1 MSKTELE
8 EAPMTIV
15 VGLDVHREQITFDAL
30 DTATGEVRCGRIRP
44 AHREGVRRFL
54 GQFDGARL
62 EVALEATTGW
72 RFIVEELVAAGAVP
86 HLAEPAETR
95 ARRGPKRRAKTD
107 RLDARHLRDL
117 LIEGRL
123 PESWIPPEHILEL
136 RSKVRLRKTLVDE
149 RSAWLQRIQ
158 AQLFHHGVPKSSG
171 LLTPARRA
179 QLIGLE
185 LPDSAGALIR
195 TALAL
200 IDQINE
206 QLEPLE
212 RELRSFAR
220 RQPGCR
226 ALQGHFGI
234 GELTSVA
241 ILAELGDAR
250 RFSSSRHA
258 VRFAGLDITVSQS
271 DQRRSAGKLSH
282 QGPPVLRWA
291 VFEAAQCACRERSP
305 DHDYWADTRARLD
318 GKQAT
323 LTITRKLIRC
333 AHHTLRELGDE
344 ALEPVPP
351 VPHPASPPRAHL
363 ALKSTDQQ
371 RPTPGLLPPPACTGR
386 PP

>member
-1 MSKTELE
+1 
-8 EAPMTIV
+8 MTIV

-30 DTATGEVRCGRIRP
+30 DAKTGEVRRGRIRP
-44 AHREGVRRFL
+44 ADRESFRRFL
-54 GQFDGARL
+54 RRFDGEPVEA
-62 EVALEATTGW
+62 ALEATTGW
-72 RFIVEELVAAGAVP
+72 RFIVEELQAAGAVA

-95 ARRGPKRRAKTD
+95 SLRGRKRRAKTD
-107 RLDARHLRDL
+107 RLDARHLRNL

-123 PESWIPPEHILEL
+123 PQSWIPPEHIREL

-158 AQLFHHGVPKSSG
+158 AQLFHHGVPKASN
-171 LLTPARRA
+171 LLTPGRRA
-179 QLIGLE
+179 RLTQLE
-185 LPDSAGALIR
+185 LPDSARTLIQ

-200 IDQINE
+200 IDHINE

-220 RQPGCR
+220 RQPGCL

-258 VRFAGLDITVSQS
+258 VRFAGLDITVSES
-271 DQRRSAGKLSH
+271 DQRRAAGKLSH

-291 VFEAAQCACRERSP
+291 AFEAAQCACRERSP
-305 DHDYWADTRARLD
+305 DHGYYLDTRERLD

-323 LTITRKLIRC
+323 LTIARKLIRR

-344 ALEPVPP
+344 ALQPV
-351 VPHPASPPRAHL
+351 SI
-363 ALKSTDQQ
+363 T
-371 RPTPGLLPPPACTGR
+371 
-386 PP
+386 

>member
-1 MSKTELE
+1 
-8 EAPMTIV
+8 MTIV

-30 DTATGEVRCGRIRP
+30 DTETGEVRRGRIRP

-54 GQFDGARL
+54 GQFDGEEL

-72 RFIVEELVAAGAVP
+72 RFIVEELVAAGATP

-95 ARRGPKRRAKTD
+95 SRRGTKRRAKTD

-117 LIEGRL
+117 LLERRL

-136 RSKVRLRKTLVDE
+136 RSKVRLRKTLIDE
-149 RSAWLQRIQ
+149 RSAWLQRVQ
-158 AQLFHHGVPKSSG
+158 AQLFHHGVPKASG
-171 LLTPARRA
+171 SLTPARCE
-179 QLIGLE
+179 QLMGAA
-185 LPDSAGALIR
+185 LPDSARTLIA
-195 TALAL
+195 TALVL

-206 QLEPLE
+206 QLCPLE

-220 RQPGCR
+220 LQPGCR

-291 VFEAAQCACRERSP
+291 LFEAAQCACRERSP
-305 DHDYWADTRARLD
+305 DHDYWAETRERLD

-323 LTITRKLIRC
+323 LTIARKLIRR

-344 ALEPVPP
+344 ALEPVP
-351 VPHPASPPRAHL
+351 A
-363 ALKSTDQQ
+363 T
-371 RPTPGLLPPPACTGR
+371 T
-386 PP
+386 

>member
-30 DTATGEVRCGRIRP
+30 DTHTGEVRRGRIRP
-44 AHREGVRRFL
+44 ADREGFRRFL
-54 GQFDGARL
+54 RRFDGEPVEA
-62 EVALEATTGW
+62 ALEATTGW
-72 RFIVEELVAAGAVP
+72 RFVVEELQAAGAKA

-95 ARRGPKRRAKTD
+95 SLRGRKRRAKTD

-117 LIEGRL
+117 LLAGRL

-149 RSAWLQRIQ
+149 RSAWLQRVQ
-158 AQLFHHGVPKSSG
+158 AQLFHHGVPKASR
-171 LLTPARRA
+171 LLTPARRDR
-179 QLIGLE
+179 LTGLE
-185 LPDSAGALIR
+185 LPDSARTVIR
-195 TALAL
+195 TALAV
-200 IDQINE
+200 IDGINE

-220 RQPGCR
+220 RQPGCL

-258 VRFAGLDITVSQS
+258 VRFAGLDITVSES
-271 DQRRSAGKLSH
+271 DQRRAAGKLSH

-291 VFEAAQCACRERSP
+291 AFEAAQCTCRERSP
-305 DHDYWADTRARLD
+305 DHGYYLDTRERLD
-318 GKQAT
+318 GKQAM
-323 LTITRKLIRC
+323 LTIARKLIRR

-344 ALEPVPP
+344 ALQPVP
-351 VPHPASPPRAHL
+351 V
-363 ALKSTDQQ
+363 T
-371 RPTPGLLPPPACTGR
+371 
-386 PP
+386 

>member
-1 MSKTELE
+1 
-8 EAPMTIV
+8 MTIV
-15 VGLDVHREQITFDAL
+15 VGLDVHREQITFDAV
-30 DTATGEVRCGRIRP
+30 DTETGEVRSGRIRP

-54 GQFDGARL
+54 AQFDGADV
-62 EVALEATTGW
+62 EAALEATTGW
-72 RFIVEELVAAGAVP
+72 RFIVEELVAAGATAQ
-86 HLAEPAETR
+86 LAEPAETR
-95 ARRGPKRRAKTD
+95 SRRGTKRRAKTD

-117 LIEGRL
+117 LLEGRL

-136 RSKVRLRKTLVDE
+136 RSKVRLRKTLIDE

-158 AQLFHHGVPKSSG
+158 AQLFHHGVPRSQG
-171 LLTPARRA
+171 LLTPARRE
-179 QLIGLE
+179 QLTRLE
-185 LPDSAGALIR
+185 LPDSAHTLIE

-220 RQPGCR
+220 RQPGCV
-226 ALQGHFGI
+226 ALQGQFGI

-271 DQRRSAGKLSH
+271 DQRRAAGKLSH

-291 VFEAAQCACRERSP
+291 VFEAAQCACRVRSP
-305 DHDYWADTRARLD
+305 DHDYWVDTRERLD

-323 LTITRKLIRC
+323 LTVARKLIRR
-333 AHHTLRELGDE
+333 AHHILRELGDE
-344 ALEPVPP
+344 ALEPVPA
-351 VPHPASPPRAHL
+351 V
-363 ALKSTDQQ
+363 T
-371 RPTPGLLPPPACTGR
+371 
-386 PP
+386 

>member
-1 MSKTELE
+1 
-8 EAPMTIV
+8 MTIV

-30 DTATGEVRCGRIRP
+30 DTQTGEVRRGRIRP
-44 AHREGVRRFL
+44 ADRESLRRFL
-54 GQFDGARL
+54 GRFDGQPVEA
-62 EVALEATTGW
+62 ALEATTGW
-72 RFIVEELVAAGAVP
+72 RFIVEELQAAGATA

-95 ARRGPKRRAKTD
+95 SLRGRKRRAKTD

-117 LIEGRL
+117 LLEGRL

-158 AQLFHHGVPKSSG
+158 AQLFHHGVRKASG
-171 LLTPARRA
+171 LLTPARRER
-179 QLIGLE
+179 LEELE
-185 LPDSAGALIR
+185 LPDSARTVIR
-195 TALAL
+195 TGLAL
-200 IDQINE
+200 IDGINE

-212 RELRSFAR
+212 RELRGFAR
-220 RQPGCR
+220 RQPGCL

-258 VRFAGLDITVSQS
+258 VRFAGLDITVSGS
-271 DQRRSAGKLSH
+271 DQRRAAGKLSH

-291 VFEAAQCACRERSP
+291 AFEAAQCACRERSP
-305 DHDYWADTRARLD
+305 DHRYYLDTRERLD

-323 LTITRKLIRC
+323 LTIARKLIRR
-333 AHHTLRELGDE
+333 AHHTLRDLGDE
-344 ALEPVPP
+344 ALRPVPA
-351 VPHPASPPRAHL
+351 VP
-363 ALKSTDQQ
+363 
-371 RPTPGLLPPPACTGR
+371 
-386 PP
+386 